1 MPDLSHSVAFEPLAA
16 HGAPRCWVIPA
27 FLSDDE
33 CRQLIAQ
40 SEARGF
46 AAADSDYPPSY
57 RNNDRQV
64 LDDPALAARLLPYL
78 RAVAPATLGSADGQ
92 PGTWRLDAI
101 NDRFRFC
108 RYRAAQ
114 SFGIHQDGVHHRS
127 DTHRSLLTFMV
138 YLTDGSE
145 FEGGDTVFY
154 DSGPGGPARELA
166 RVRPRAGSLILF
178 DHALWHAGES
188 LTSGVKHVLRSDVLY
203 KRDVDVATATREP
216 DFATAHRGYVWTL
229 EPLAEGLF
237 ASGGRDADIHVWDTA
252 GQRRG
257 TLSGHRRS
265 VLGLAALTGG
275 RLASVS
281 RDRGLRIWNWRD
293 GKCLAALEGAHEAA
307 ILSVLALADGAL
319 VTAGADGEIRHWSGD
334 GRPLGLVGKQP
345 SWAWTLAAA
354 ADGQVACAYE
364 DGRVL
369 LWQPGRVDPTQTLAG
384 KTPLRTLAIDATGS
398 MLATGDT
405 TGTIRVWSSQGGAW
419 RVERAITAHAGAIRR
434 LRLLADGSL
443 VSVGEDGLVR
453 GWNLKDS
460 RAQTL
465 GRHANFATDLLQ
477 SGQALFS
484 CGYDGG
490 IQQCSTRTA
499 ATTIRECSP

>member
-1 MPDLSHSVAFEPLAA
+1 MFDLSHSVAFQPLAA
-16 HGAPRCWVIPA
+16 YGAPRCWVIPG

-64 LDDPALAARLLPYL
+64 LDDPALAARLLPRL
-78 RAVAPATLGSADGQ
+78 RAVAPASLGSVDRM

-138 YLTDGSE
+138 YLTDGSQ

-154 DSGPGGPARELA
+154 DSGPGGPAREVA

-188 LTSGVKHVLRSDVLY
+188 LTAGVKHVLRSDVLY
-203 KRDVDVATATREP
+203 RRDVDVATAAREP
-216 DFATAHRGYVWTL
+216 EFATAHRGYVWTL

-237 ASGGRDADIHVWDTA
+237 ASGGRDADIHVWDTT

-265 VLGLAALTGG
+265 VLGLAALPGG

-293 GKCLAALEGAHEAA
+293 GKCLAALENAHEAA
-307 ILSVLALADGAL
+307 ILSVVALADGAL
-319 VTAGADGEIRHWSGD
+319 VMAAADGEIRHWSGD
-334 GRPLGLVGKQP
+334 GRQLGLVGKQS
-345 SWAWTLAAA
+345 SWAWALAEAT
-354 ADGQVACAYE
+354 DGQVACACE
-364 DGRVL
+364 DGRVTF
-369 LWQPGRVDPTQTLAG
+369 WRPGRAEPAQTLAG
-384 KTPLRTLAIDATGS
+384 TTPLRTLAINATGS

-419 RVERAITAHAGAIRR
+419 RVERAIPAHTGAVRR
-434 LRLLADGSL
+434 LRLLADESL
-443 VSVGEDGLVR
+443 VSVGEDGFVR
-453 GWNLKDS
+453 GWNLNDGH
-460 RAQTL
+460 RQTL
-465 GRHANFATDLLQ
+465 GRHANFATDMLQ
-477 SGQALFS
+477 SAETLFS
-484 CGYDGG
+484 CGYDGR
-490 IQQCSTRTA
+490 IQEFAKRPN
-499 ATTIRECSP
+499 ATTI

>member
-1 MPDLSHSVAFEPLAA
+1 MIDLSHSVAFEPIAA
-16 HGAPRCWVIPA
+16 YAAPRCWVIPA

-46 AAADSDYPPSY
+46 RAADSDYPPSY

-64 LDDPALAARLLPYL
+64 LDDPALAAQLLPHL
-78 RAVAPATLGSADGQ
+78 RAVAPAILGSTDGK

-108 RYRAAQ
+108 RYRAEQ
-114 SFGIHQDGVHHRS
+114 SFGIHQDGVHHRN
-127 DTHRSLLTFMV
+127 DNHRSLLTFMV
-138 YLTDGSE
+138 YLTDGSQ
-145 FEGGDTVFY
+145 FGGGDTVFY
-154 DSGPGGPARELA
+154 DSGPGGPAREVA

-188 LTSGVKHVLRSDVLY
+188 LTAGVKHVLRSDVLY
-203 KRDVDVATATREP
+203 RRDIDIPSVTREP

-252 GQRRG
+252 GQRRS

-265 VLGLAALTGG
+265 VLGLAALPGG

-293 GKCLAALEGAHEAA
+293 GKCLAALENAHEAA
-307 ILSVLALADGAL
+307 ILSVVALADGAL

-334 GRPLGLVGKQP
+334 GRQLGLVGKQP

-354 ADGQVACAYE
+354 TDGQVACAYE
-364 DGRVL
+364 DGRVI
-369 LWQPGRVDPTQTLAG
+369 LWRPGRAERTQTLAG
-384 KTPLRTLAIDATGS
+384 TTPLRTLAINATGS

-405 TGTIRVWSSQGGAW
+405 TGTLRVWSSQGGAW
-419 RVERAITAHAGAIRR
+419 RVERAIRAHKGAIRR
-434 LRLLADGSL
+434 LRLLAGESL
-443 VSVGEDGLVR
+443 VSVGEDGFVR
-453 GWNLKDS
+453 EWNLNDG
-460 RAQTL
+460 RGQTL

-477 SGQALFS
+477 SGQTLFS
-484 CGYDGG
+484 CGYDGR
-490 IQQCSTRTA
+490 IRQFATRPT
-499 ATTIRECSP
+499 ATTT